1 MSAALKLYGNHVSGN
16 CLKGKWVAEL
26 LGVPQDWI
34 EIDSLA
40 GETRTPEFLAMNPAG
55 QVPVLI
61 LADGRMLAQSNA
73 IMLHLAEGSRLIPID
88 AYERAKMYE
97 WLFWEQYNHEPSIAV
112 RRALLAYRG
121 KTVDEIDPALL
132 TKGNAC
138 LARMELQLK
147 DTPYLVGH
155 SLTLA
160 DIALVAYTRVAHE
173 GGYVLGDYP
182 AVETWIARVE
192 RDLGLPAAREA
203 A

>member
-1 MSAALKLYGNHVSGN
+1 
-16 CLKGKWVAEL
+16 
-26 LGVPQDWI
+26 
-34 EIDSLA
+34 
-40 GETRTPEFLAMNPAG
+40 
-55 QVPVLI
+55 
-61 LADGRMLAQSNA
+61 
-73 IMLHLAEGSRLIPID
+73 
-88 AYERAKMYE
+88 
-97 WLFWEQYNHEPSIAV
+97 V